1 MNENT
6 IDANPTKYLSHV
18 NSNIQ
23 FSIPVF
29 QRNYCWKIEQ
39 CERLWNDIEKSKEKG
54 HFLGIFVNVH
64 SYGTTDFHKWL
75 VIDGQQRLTTLTL
88 LMVALRNYLI
98 ENECSG
104 TLSPKEIEKKFLINE
119 SQPINSDYRFKLF
132 LRGVDNKTVR
142 KYVKL
147 KDKHELDN
155 ESEENYSESI
165 QNAYE
170 YFRNKLA
177 ETKLDLNDVYNKVS
191 NLSFVVITLN
201 HTDEPQFVF
210 ETLNSTGVDL
220 SQSDLVCNFL
230 LMGLVEPEQIDFY
243 NEYWC
248 KIEKLFEASN
258 NYLDDYLRD
267 YLVLKEKFTK
277 PIKNDEIY
285 DTFKKYKYNHN
296 LTSKVILKDLTRYAP
311 HYAKCVIPWSF
322 TPGVSKEIYYLRE
335 YGTTHAILLM
345 KFGDLLKS
353 GKLGNDDYL
362 KMLSWIDSYLL
373 RRVVTKQTTKSYRSI
388 FASIAHNVDEN
399 DPINSFQIALDQLSG
414 NYENPNDEVF
424 RTALETN
431 NLFRLRLC
439 HYILSRLENYE
450 QNEPSPTWSYEVE
463 HILPQNTNLNEDW
476 RNMLGED
483 WEDIQNTWVHRL
495 GNLTLSGYN
504 QKYSDRSFE
513 YKKKTKDGFE
523 DSAVRLNKYVREQDQ
538 WTEKEIEERG
548 KILSETAV
556 KIWPYLHVD
565 REVYINDLE
574 KKASQRSIQDID
586 MNAETR
592 KLFCNVHSQLTN
604 FEEVITVVEGNSACL
619 FDYKPEFII
628 ELIPRS
634 KYITIL
640 LSIEV
645 DRIEDPTSLI
655 ENANKKNFPGAK
667 RRKYCRSFI
676 NIWTSWTPEQIDTA
690 VQVVKQACNVT
701 K

>member
-1 MNENT
+1 MNDNSIGAT
-6 IDANPTKYLSHV
+6 PTKYLSHV

-23 FSIPVF
+23 FIVPVF
-29 QRNYCWKIEQ
+29 QRNYCWQIEQ
-39 CERLWNDIEKSKEKG
+39 CARLWNDIENSKEKG

-64 SYGTTDFHKWL
+64 NDGTPNFHKWL

-88 LMVALRNYLI
+88 LMVALRNYLN

-104 TLSPKEIEKKFLINE
+104 TLSPEEIEKIFLINE
-119 SQPINSDYRFKLF
+119 SKPIDSKDRFKLL
-132 LRGVDNKTVR
+132 LRGVDDKTMR
-142 KYVKL
+142 KYVNL

-177 ETKLDLNDVYNKVS
+177 ETKLDLNDVYKKVS
-191 NLSFVVITLN
+191 NLSFVVITLKPN
-201 HTDEPQFVF
+201 DEPQFVF

-220 SQSDLVCNFL
+220 SQSDLVRNFL
-230 LMGLVEPEQIDFY
+230 LMGLREPEQNDFY
-243 NEYWC
+243 DKYWS
-248 KIEKLFEASN
+248 KIEKFFEKSSN
-258 NYLDDYLRD
+258 FLDDFLRD
-267 YLVLKEKFTK
+267 YIVLKERITK

-285 DTFKKYKYNHN
+285 DSFKRYKDKHK
-296 LTSKVILKDLTRYAP
+296 LTSENILKDLIRYAP

-322 TPGVSKEIYYLRE
+322 TQGVSKEIYYLRE

-345 KFGDLLKS
+345 KLGDLQKS

-373 RRVVTKQTTKSYRSI
+373 RRVVTKLTTKSYRSR
-388 FASIAHNVDEN
+388 FASIAHSVDEN

-476 RNMLGED
+476 RDMLGDD
-483 WEDIQNTWVHRL
+483 WEDEQNTWVHRL

-513 YKKKTKDGFE
+513 YKKKIKDGFE

-548 KILSETAV
+548 KNLSEIAM

-574 KKASQRSIQDID
+574 KKASQRSIQDVD

-592 KLFCNVHSQLTN
+592 KLFCNVHSQITN

-619 FDYKPEFII
+619 FNYKPEFIA

-640 LSIEV
+640 LNIEV
-645 DRIEDPTSLI
+645 DRIENPTSLI
-655 ENANKKNFPGAK
+655 ENANKKNFLVRNVENTVDRLLIFG
-667 RRKYCRSFI
+667 
-676 NIWTSWTPEQIDTA
+676 
-690 VQVVKQACNVT
+690 QAGHLN

>member
-1 MNENT
+1 MNDNSIGAT
-6 IDANPTKYLSHV
+6 PTKYLSHV

-23 FSIPVF
+23 FIVPVF
-29 QRNYCWKIEQ
+29 QRNYCWQIEQ
-39 CERLWNDIEKSKEKG
+39 CARLWNDIENSKEKG

-64 SYGTTDFHKWL
+64 NDGTTNFHKWL

-88 LMVALRNYLI
+88 LMVALRNYLN

-104 TLSPKEIEKKFLINE
+104 TLSPEEIEKIFLINE
-119 SQPINSDYRFKLF
+119 SKPIDSKDRFKLL
-132 LRGVDNKTVR
+132 LRGVDDKTMR
-142 KYVKL
+142 KYVNL

-177 ETKLDLNDVYNKVS
+177 ETKLDLNDVYKKVS
-191 NLSFVVITLN
+191 NLSFVVITLKHN
-201 HTDEPQFVF
+201 DEPQFVF

-220 SQSDLVCNFL
+220 SQSDLVRNFL
-230 LMGLVEPEQIDFY
+230 LMGLREPEQNDFY
-243 NEYWC
+243 DKYWS
-248 KIEKLFEASN
+248 KIEKFFEKSSN
-258 NYLDDYLRD
+258 FLDDFLRD
-267 YLVLKEKFTK
+267 YIVLKERITK

-285 DTFKKYKYNHN
+285 DSFKRYKDKHK
-296 LTSKVILKDLTRYAP
+296 LTSENILKDLIRYAP

-322 TPGVSKEIYYLRE
+322 TQGVSKEIYYLRE

-345 KFGDLLKS
+345 KLGDLQKS

-373 RRVVTKQTTKSYRSI
+373 RRVVTKLTTKSYRSR
-388 FASIAHNVDEN
+388 FASIAHSVDEN

-450 QNEPSPTWSYEVE
+450 QNEPSPTRSYEVE

-476 RNMLGED
+476 RDMLGDD
-483 WEDIQNTWVHRL
+483 WEDEQNTWVHRL

-513 YKKKTKDGFE
+513 YKKKIKDGFE

-548 KILSETAV
+548 KILSEIAM

-574 KKASQRSIQDID
+574 KKASQRSIQDVD

-592 KLFCNVHSQLTN
+592 KLFCNVHSQIIN

-619 FDYKPEFII
+619 FNYKPEFIA

-640 LSIEV
+640 LNIEV
-645 DRIEDPTSLI
+645 DGIENPTSLI
-655 ENANKKNFPGAK
+655 ENANKKKFPGAK

-676 NIWTSWTPEQIDTA
+676 NIWTSWAPEQIDIA
-690 VQVVKQACNVT
+690 VQVVKRACNVI
-701 K
+701 